1 MWEENNMDG
10 TPLDYFLYFFLY
22 GPGICMLAGLIFI
35 IVITV
40 LIAKRPQKKE
50 KSLSDKIRTLFK
62 IYYGCYGIIGMLLI
76 IGGIVS
82 LCMSER
88 IEFIVFAA
96 FQFTLGVLILLL
108 SAVLLRRRY
117 EKI

>member
-1 MWEENNMDG
+1 MDG
-10 TPLDYFLYFFLY
+10 TLLDYFLYFFLY

-88 IEFIVFAA
+88 IEFIVFAT
-96 FQFTLGVLILLL
+96 FQFALGVLILLL

-117 EKI
+117 EEI